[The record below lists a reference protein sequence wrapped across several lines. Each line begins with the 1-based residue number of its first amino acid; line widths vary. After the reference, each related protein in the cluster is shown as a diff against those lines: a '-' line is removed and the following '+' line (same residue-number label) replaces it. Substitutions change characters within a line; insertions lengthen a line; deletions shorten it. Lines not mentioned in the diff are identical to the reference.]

1 MGELHVNMNITMDGV
16 IQANGGPSDQ
26 DEGFEY
32 PGWETLYRTAEAGA
46 QIIADVQQSDALL
59 LGRITY
65 ELFASYWPG
74 KTDDIGVA
82 FDAVPKYLAS
92 RSTPEHTWANT
103 TQLVD
108 AAAALPGLLA
118 AHRQI
123 HTWGS
128 ADLLQSLFTARLV
141 DQLNLWVY
149 PVVLGTGKKLF
160 PNGVEASAFEL
171 VEPPRSFGTGVMLVR
186 YRCLKQTP
194 ASEA

>member
-1 MGELHVNMNITMDGV
+1 MGELHVNMHITMDGV
-16 IQANGGPSDQ
+16 FQANGGPSEQ
-26 DEGFEY
+26 DGGFEY
-32 PGWETLYRTAEAGA
+32 PGWETPYRTAEAGA
-46 QIIADVQQSDALL
+46 QIIADVQESDALL

-65 ELFASYWPG
+65 ELFAGYWPG
-74 KTDDIGVA
+74 KTDPIGVA

-92 RSTPEHTWANT
+92 RGTPELTWANT

-108 AAAALPGLLA
+108 AATELPALLA

-128 ADLLQSLFTARLV
+128 ADLLQPLFKARLV

-160 PNGVEASAFEL
+160 PNGVEASRFEM
-171 VEPPRSFGTGVMLVR
+171 VEAPRSFGTGVMVVR
-186 YRCLKQTP
+186 YRCLKEPP
-194 ASEA
+194 ASDA